1 MKIEVDIFKKSY
13 GYDVQSWVKVP
24 EDFEVFS
31 KVTGIMTTTSRT
43 DEHRLEILRT
53 VEQHFKRLVMDYEKY
68 LKDGIRRTANGSPK

>member
-1 MKIEVDIFKKSY
+1 MKIDIDIFERDY

-31 KVTGIMTTTSRT
+31 KVTGIMTTTDRI

-53 VEQHFKRLVMDYEKY
+53 VGQHFKEIVMDYEKF
-68 LKDGIRRTANGSPK
+68 LREGIK